1 MSAERCA
8 REYARNLLQKERDR
22 FTTSLREK
30 RVEGLCYEWLRTVPV
45 TKTFA
50 ESRAA
55 FETFL
60 RTYYMPFVH
69 DNMTSGER
77 FMELMASYM
86 DADAKKTRKT
96 YDTFHTALT
105 EYCHSVVGPLLGGTR
120 NGVPILFSAEADDTW
135 WHYDAFSPRKQEPLR
150 DALETPD
157 GIWSGAT
164 RCPANRPGDEP
175 SAETLLRCDVPDE
188 MQRLLALH
196 HTYDVALAHWGTEV
210 PKVEQRMR
218 LEYWGKESPVVR
230 ELRVALEAET
240 ARATTHAD
248 SVAALERA
256 NERQLD
262 QSEATIRELENDAAY
277 WQRRATDAEAR
288 CRRLMARLRRP
299 PPPPM
304 PAYYP
309 APQGPPGYFP
319 PAPFAAP
326 FDLKRPRLNNPY

>member
-8 REYARNLLQKERDR
+8 REYARNLLKEERDR
-22 FTTSLREK
+22 FATSLREK
-30 RVEGLCYEWLRTVPV
+30 SVEGLCYEWLRTVPV

-50 ESRAA
+50 DSRAA

-69 DNMTSGER
+69 DNATSGER

-86 DADAKKTRKT
+86 DDNVKKTRIV

-105 EYCHSVVGPLLGGTR
+105 EYCYTVVGALVGGTR
-120 NGVPILFSAEADDTW
+120 DGVPILFSTNADDTW
-135 WHYDAFSPRKQEPLR
+135 WHYDAFSPRKHEPLR
-150 DALETPD
+150 DALETSA

-164 RCPANRPGDEP
+164 RCPANRPGAAP
-175 SAETLLRCDVPDE
+175 AAEKLLRRDVSEE
-188 MQRLLALH
+188 MQRLLTLH
-196 HTYDVALAHWGTEV
+196 HTYEVALASLGTEI
-210 PKVEQRMR
+210 PGVEKRMR
-218 LEYWGKESPVVR
+218 LEYWGNESTVVR

-309 APQGPPGYFP
+309 PPQGPPGYFP
-319 PAPFAAP
+319 PAPF
-326 FDLKRPRLNNPY
+326 DLKRPRLNPY